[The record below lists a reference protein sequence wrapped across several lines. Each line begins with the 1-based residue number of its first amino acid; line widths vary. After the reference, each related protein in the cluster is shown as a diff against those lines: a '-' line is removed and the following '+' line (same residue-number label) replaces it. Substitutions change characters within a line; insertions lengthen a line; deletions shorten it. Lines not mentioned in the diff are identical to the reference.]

1 MYILSGSYSAFCS
14 ILSTCLLWLCA
25 LPGMSLAA
33 ASQDK
38 EMEKAMLGH
47 LRNLATAS
55 SKILLA
61 AKTLGADPSAPNAFN
76 QLSAA
81 ARWVLCQPPWQHL
94 YYAILIMAIHTYV
107 DVRTR

>member
-1 MYILSGSYSAFCS
+1 MLIAEDQPLNHSNK
-14 ILSTCLLWLCA
+14 WLYVCTVSNLVFPCVLHA

-47 LRNLATAS
+47 LRNLSTAS

-61 AKTLGADPSAPNAFN
+61 AKTLGADPSAPNGFN

-81 ARWVLCQPPWQHL
+81 AR
-94 YYAILIMAIHTYV
+94 
-107 DVRTR
+107 

>member
-1 MYILSGSYSAFCS
+1 MHQHGIETPCRV
-14 ILSTCLLWLCA
+14 CLFGGLATGCNGWLCVLFHSYQSFPVHA
-25 LPGMSLAA
+25 LLGMSLAA
-33 ASQDK
+33 VSQDK

-81 ARWVLCQPPWQHL
+81 AR
-94 YYAILIMAIHTYV
+94 
-107 DVRTR
+107 